1 MLLRNINDAMIAARS
16 SALAV
21 SLVSLA
27 CLFAVLSCAITSAQA
42 VPKKMWK
49 LEMSHGMKGNV
60 TAIFCPDAVNFTTER
75 GGRYVSQA
83 PKWDIYA
90 FRTDDKIICN
100 VPRDVFIREMNFHQ
114 ERFVKYRKIGTGS
127 ICLYPV
133 TVITDGQNTIHIA
146 AFPGI
151 PRQVCEFICAWLKQ
165 PVLDQIAL
173 KSRPYLRPNHKVN
186 AMVIDV
192 DNRAANIVETKSV
205 KEIPY
210 DKSVFL
216 VPRGYRTVARLED
229 TFYSKSRKKD
239 LESIVDDLGI
249 GVDLFKK

>member
-1 MLLRNINDAMIAARS
+1 MLLKNTNDAGIVARTFTLVVS
-16 SALAV
+16 SVASIAV
-21 SLVSLA
+21 S
-27 CLFAVLSCAITSAQA
+27 LSCAIPAAQA
-42 VPKKMWK
+42 APKKMWK

-83 PKWDIYA
+83 PKWDVFA

-100 VPRDVFIREMNFHQ
+100 VSRDVFTKEMNFHP
-114 ERFVKYRKIGTGS
+114 ERFANYKKIGTGS
-127 ICLYPV
+127 VCLYPV
-133 TVITDGQNTIHIA
+133 TVITDGQNTIHLA
-146 AFPGI
+146 NFPGI

-165 PVLDQIAL
+165 PVLNQIAL
-173 KSRPYLRPNHKVN
+173 KSRPDLKSSHKVN

-216 VPRGYRTVARLED
+216 VPKGYRMVPRLED